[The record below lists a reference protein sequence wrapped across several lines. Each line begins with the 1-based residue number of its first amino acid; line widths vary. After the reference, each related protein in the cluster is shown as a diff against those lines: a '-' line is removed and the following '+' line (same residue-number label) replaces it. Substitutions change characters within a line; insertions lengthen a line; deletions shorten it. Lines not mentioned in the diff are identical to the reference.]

1 MGQLFLLEGVVLNM
15 RFFKGLGEQQL
26 TTKFY
31 QLPTEFTKDSDK
43 EQLAYCLG
51 ATLYM
56 PAMKPLIAQT
66 LISNKMPNAT
76 SIIFDLEDSVG
87 ELQIY
92 EALQNLKHTLQ
103 QLQQIQ
109 VDLPLLFVRV
119 RNPNQFEMLTEF
131 LGPLQ
136 KLLTGYAFPKF
147 SLANADHYLTI
158 LQQQRMA
165 GYNLYGLP
173 ILESKDIMLKENR
186 LQTLLEIREKLIAHY
201 DAILNVR
208 IGTTDFSG
216 FYGIRRKSNQSL
228 YDIVVVRDCLADI
241 FNVFARQD
249 YPFVLSASVWEYF
262 DSPQKENL
270 STVATKVRTQAVKGL
285 INELELDRLNGL
297 VGKTVIHPTHIDVVN
312 AMHTVTYEEYLD
324 AVEII
329 NHQDGELG
337 VKKSEYANKM
347 NEMKPHLQWAKKIIL
362 QAHIYGVLQPHLTY
376 EDLL

>member
-1 MGQLFLLEGVVLNM
+1 MLA
-15 RFFKGLGEQQL
+15 K
-26 TTKFY
+26 KFY
-31 QLPTEFTKDSDK
+31 QLPTEFTKDGDK

-51 ATLYM
+51 AALYM
-56 PAMKPLIAQT
+56 PAMKPMIAQT
-66 LISNKMPNAT
+66 LISNKIPNVT

-103 QLQQIQ
+103 QLQQVQ

-119 RNPNQFEMLTEF
+119 RNPNQFDMLTEF

-147 SLANADHYLTI
+147 SLANANHYLTN

-173 ILESKDIMLKENR
+173 ILESIDIMSKENR
-186 LQTLLEIREKLIAHY
+186 IQTLLQIREKLIAHSN
-201 DAILNVR
+201 AILNVR

-216 FYGIRRKSNQSL
+216 FYGIRRKSNQTL

-241 FNVFARQD
+241 FNVFTRQD

-262 DSPQKENL
+262 DSSQQENL
-270 STVATKVRTQAVKGL
+270 STVATKVRTQAMLGL
-285 INELELDRLNGL
+285 IKEVELDRLNGL
-297 VGKTVIHPTHIDVVN
+297 VGKTVIHPTHVDVVN

-329 NHQDGELG
+329 NYQDGKLG

-347 NEMKPHLQWAKKIIL
+347 NEMKPHLQWAKKILL

>member
-1 MGQLFLLEGVVLNM
+1 M
-15 RFFKGLGEQQL
+15 RFFKNFGEQML
-26 TTKFY
+26 ESKFY
-31 QLPTEFTKDSDK
+31 QLPIEFTKECDK
-43 EQLAYCLG
+43 ERLAYCLG
-51 ATLYM
+51 ATLYI
-56 PAMKPLIAQT
+56 PAMKSMIAQT
-66 LISNKMPNAT
+66 LISNKVPNAT
-76 SIIFDLEDSVG
+76 SIVLDLEDSVG

-103 QLQQIQ
+103 QLQQVRI
-109 VDLPLLFVRV
+109 DLPLLFVRV
-119 RNPNQFEMLTEF
+119 RNTDQFSVLTEF

-136 KLLTGYAFPKF
+136 KLLTGYVFPKF
-147 SLANADHYLTI
+147 SLANADDYLSI

-173 ILESKDIMLKENR
+173 ILESRDIMFKENR
-186 LQTLLEIREKLIAHY
+186 LQTLLEIREKLITHY

-216 FYGIRRKSNQSL
+216 FYAIRRKSHQSL

-241 FNVFARQD
+241 FNVFTRQD

-262 DSPQKENL
+262 DSSQKDNW
-270 STVATKVRTQAVKGL
+270 STGATKVRTQAVTGL
-285 INELELDRLNGL
+285 IKEVELDRLNGL
-297 VGKTVIHPTHIDVVN
+297 VGKTVIHPTHVEIVN
-312 AMHTVTYEEYLD
+312 AMHTVTYEEYID
-324 AVEII
+324 AIEIM
-329 NHQDGELG
+329 NYQDGELG

-347 NEMKPHLQWAKKIIL
+347 NEMKPHLQWAKKTIL